1 MLYYVVISNY
11 KSALMSVSICF
22 LNQKGGVGKTTI
34 AHNTAFMLATQ
45 YKKKVLL
52 IDLDQQGNSSEI
64 YVENKNI
71 EPSIASIF
79 REKNANIS
87 DVITKAR
94 VKSILVDN
102 MDIAHSNMSLSQAL
116 KEIPIRSYKEKILFK
131 SLNKVVVNYD
141 YIILDCPASV
151 EDSVINAIY
160 FAEKFIIPVEMGG
173 FAASAIQDVL
183 ELIAEIKEYPS
194 LQDLLLSN
202 KVKFLKNK
210 VDGRGSFLNKKIE
223 EEIKEILPYTFSNS
237 IRQSLYISRAS
248 IEKTPIAQYKYTPAV
263 VKNDYVNY
271 IQELI
276 YTHK

>member
-1 MLYYVVISNY
+1 MTI
-11 KSALMSVSICF
+11 SICF

-45 YKKKVLL
+45 HKKKVLL

-64 YVENKNI
+64 YMENKNI

-79 REKNANIS
+79 KEKNANIS
-87 DVITKAR
+87 SVITQAC
-94 VKSILVDN
+94 VKSILVNN

-131 SLNKVVVNYD
+131 SLSKVVVNYD

-160 FAEKFIIPVEMGG
+160 FADKFIIPVEMGG
-173 FAASAIQDVL
+173 FASSAIQDVL
-183 ELIAEIKEYPS
+183 ELIAEIKEHSS
-194 LQDLLLSN
+194 LQELLLTN

-248 IEKTPIAQYKYTPAV
+248 IEKTPIIQYKYTPAV
-263 VKNDYVNY
+263 VKNDYINY
-271 IQELI
+271 VQELI
-276 YTHK
+276 SSHK

>member
-1 MLYYVVISNY
+1 
-11 KSALMSVSICF
+11 
-22 LNQKGGVGKTTI
+22 
-34 AHNTAFMLATQ
+34 MLATQ

-141 YIILDCPASV
+141 YIVLDCPASV

-248 IEKTPIAQYKYTPAV
+248 IEKTPVAKYKYTPAV

-276 YTHK
+276 YTYK